1 MNNKFFLLI
10 IFCFFF
16 DIIILAKTIAEIRAI
31 DRVTGR
37 SFKLKIPLNEDV
49 IFSNLVLNITYCYKN
64 PIDKEDLMLF
74 LKDKL
79 ANYKIPEVVLFT
91 DDALPRIA
99 SEKIDRV
106 TVKKLLS

>member
-1 MNNKFFLLI
+1 MESDLKEYASEFSHNPNITTEI
-10 IFCFFF
+10 IDKHP
-16 DIIILAKTIAEIRAI
+16 DIIESCVSGIEDEKFGEIVGAY
-31 DRVTGR
+31 V
-37 SFKLKIPLNEDV
+37 
-49 IFSNLVLNITYCYKN
+49 YAKN
-64 PIDKEDLMLF
+64 PIDKEDLILF